1 MSNYYSKYQSPLNE
15 RYASKEMSYI
25 FSDQN
30 KFETFRSLWIAL
42 AESEKELGI
51 DITDEQIDEL
61 KKYRTEIDFKTVK
74 EIEKETRHDVMAHVK
89 AYGLM
94 AEKAKGIIHLGAT
107 SAFVGDNTDI
117 IVMKSALEIIENKLA
132 ILINNLKEF
141 SLEYKDMPALGFTH
155 FQAAQL
161 VTVGK
166 RATLWMQDLILDIDD
181 VIYRKDNL
189 RLRGAKGTTGTQASF
204 MSLFENDEEK
214 VKKVDELVCG
224 KMGFGKSF
232 SVTGQ
237 TYTRKVDFQVLSAL
251 SQIAQSLHKMTN
263 DIRLLQSLKEIEEPF
278 EKTQIGSSAMAY
290 KRNPMRS
297 ERISSLAKYVINIA
311 QNPAFVHATQWL
323 ERTLDDSANK
333 RLSTP
338 EAFLATDAM
347 LDIAINITN
356 GLVVYEN
363 IIKRRVNEELP
374 FMATENILMEAVKKG
389 GDRQELHEKIRLYS
403 MEAGKNVK
411 VHGLDNNLLELLS
424 KDEEFK
430 LTEKEIQDLL
440 DPMLYIGRSSNQVV
454 EFIENEVDPRLK
466 KYDNLKSNVELHV

>member
-15 RYASKEMSYI
+15 RYASREMSYI

-42 AESEKELGI
+42 AEAEKELGL
-51 DITDEQIDEL
+51 DISDEQIEEL
-61 KKYRTEIDFKTVK
+61 KKYRSDIDFEAAKR
-74 EIEKETRHDVMAHVK
+74 IEKETRHDVMAHVK
-89 AYGLM
+89 AYGLQ
-94 AEKAKGIIHLGAT
+94 ADKAKGIIHLGAT
-107 SAFVGDNTDI
+107 SAYVGDNTDI
-117 IVMKSALEIIENKLA
+117 IVMRSALEIIEKKLA

-141 SLEYKDMPALGFTH
+141 ALEYKDMPALGFTH

-166 RATLWMQDLILDIDD
+166 RATLWIQDLILDLDD

-204 MSLFENDEEK
+204 MALFDNDDEK
-214 VKKVDELVCG
+214 VKMIDDLICN
-224 KMGFGKSF
+224 KMGFEKSF
-232 SVTGQ
+232 AVTGQ
-237 TYTRKVDFQVLSAL
+237 TYTRKVDYQVLSSL

-297 ERISSLAKYVINIA
+297 ERISSLAKYIINLA
-311 QNPAFVHATQWL
+311 QNPAFVHSTQWL

-333 RLSTP
+333 RLATP
-338 EAFLATDAM
+338 EAFLAADAI
-347 LDIAINITN
+347 LDIAINVTN

-411 VHGLDNNLLELLS
+411 VNGLNNNLLELLAQ
-424 KDEEFK
+424 DEEFK
-430 LTEKEIQDLL
+430 LSQQEINALL
-440 DPMLYIGRSSNQVV
+440 DPMLYTGRSASQVV
-454 EFIENEVDPRLK
+454 EFIENEVNPRLE
-466 KYDNLKSNVELHV
+466 KYENLKSDVELHV

>member
-15 RYASKEMSYI
+15 RYASREMSYI

-42 AESEKELGI
+42 AEAEKELGL
-51 DITDEQIDEL
+51 DISDEQIEEL
-61 KKYRTEIDFKTVK
+61 KKYRSDIDFEAAKR
-74 EIEKETRHDVMAHVK
+74 IEKETRHDVMAHVK
-89 AYGLM
+89 AYGLQ
-94 AEKAKGIIHLGAT
+94 ADKAKGIIHLGAT
-107 SAFVGDNTDI
+107 SAYVGDNTDI
-117 IVMKSALEIIENKLA
+117 IVMRSALEIIEKKLA

-141 SLEYKDMPALGFTH
+141 ALEYKDMPALGFTH

-166 RATLWMQDLILDIDD
+166 RATLWIQDLILDLDD

-204 MSLFENDEEK
+204 MALFDNDDEK
-214 VKKVDELVCG
+214 VKMIDDLICN
-224 KMGFGKSF
+224 KMGFEKSF
-232 SVTGQ
+232 AVTGQ
-237 TYTRKVDFQVLSAL
+237 TYTRKVDYQVLSSL

-297 ERISSLAKYVINIA
+297 ERISSLAKYIINLA
-311 QNPAFVHATQWL
+311 QNPAFVHSTQWL

-333 RLSTP
+333 RLATP
-338 EAFLATDAM
+338 EAFLAADAI
-347 LDIAINITN
+347 LDIAINVTN

-411 VHGLDNNLLELLS
+411 VNGLDNNLLELLAQ
-424 KDEEFK
+424 DEEFK
-430 LTEKEIQDLL
+430 LSQQEINALL
-440 DPMLYIGRSSNQVV
+440 DPMLYTGRSASQVV
-454 EFIENEVDPRLK
+454 EFIENEVNPRLE
-466 KYDNLKSNVELHV
+466 KYENLNSDVELHV